1 MVRFSDIINI
11 RDNKKKKEKP
21 APDKIVHAKKL
32 WLSDTQM
39 YRIEKE
45 RGSPDSFLSENA
57 NLEVITYYEKFL
69 ERAIEIRDRV
79 KKDRGI
85 SPSPILSDLHYIID
99 NHLINDL
106 YIYAMSAPDND
117 EEMLVHTADVT
128 FASLQVGEGMRF
140 DTKQLLELGLAGFL
154 ENVGMYKISDSI
166 LKKAGKLDEREIGI
180 LRRHP
185 GISSQILS
193 RMGSR
198 YGWLADVA
206 LQIHE
211 RADGSGY
218 PRGLKGEDISELA
231 SIIGLIDIYVAL
243 IKKRPYRD
251 KLVQTDAIKF
261 IIKEAKGLFPA
272 KILKAFLNQIS
283 LFPVNTYV
291 KLNNKSTGRV
301 IATDKNQPLRPV
313 IELLYDGQGRKLAKK
328 EVIRLDENPLL
339 YIVNGL
345 DEKKLG

>member
-1 MVRFSDIINI
+1 
-11 RDNKKKKEKP
+11 
-21 APDKIVHAKKL
+21 
-32 WLSDTQM
+32 
-39 YRIEKE
+39 
-45 RGSPDSFLSENA
+45 ENA
-57 NLEVITYYEKFL
+57 SLEVITYYEKFL

-79 KKDRGI
+79 KKDQGI

-106 YIYAMSAPDND
+106 YDYAMSAPDNG
-117 EEMLVHTADVT
+117 EEMVGHTVDVT
-128 FASLQVGEGMRF
+128 FASLRVGMGMPF
-140 DTKQLLELGLAGFL
+140 DTKQLLELGLAAFL
-154 ENVGMYKISDSI
+154 ENVGMYKIPDNI

-180 LRRHP
+180 IRNHP
-185 GISSQILS
+185 EISSQLLS

-206 LQIHE
+206 FQTHE
-211 RADGSGY
+211 RLDGSGY
-218 PRGLKGEDISELA
+218 PKGLKGREISELA
-231 SIIGLIDIYVAL
+231 SIIGLIDTYVAL

-251 KLVQTDAIKF
+251 KFVQTDAIRF
-261 IIKEAKGLFPA
+261 IIKGAKGLFPS

-301 IATDKNQPLRPV
+301 VATDKNQPLRPT
-313 IELLYDGQGRKLAKK
+313 IELLYDSQGHKLSKK
-328 EVIRLDENPLL
+328 EVIRLAENPLL

-345 DEKKLG
+345 DETKIN